1 VSDALSQ
8 VGEPTDAALL
18 SALAALA
25 DRRSLGRS
33 EARDALRAIMAGA
46 CTPAQIGAV
55 KNLNPIITP
64 QPGTPSTF
72 RAVRVPASTR
82 CADVIAMR
90 DTLFPR

>member
-1 VSDALSQ
+1 VFSTDLILGEVDASLEQ
-8 VGEPTDAALL
+8 GILGCH
-18 SALAALA
+18 LAT
-25 DRRSLGRS
+25 G
-33 EARDALRAIMAGA
+33 GA

-72 RAVRVPASTR
+72 RAVRVPAGTR
-82 CADVIAMR
+82 CADVVAMR